1 MSNAFRE
8 PNKVELAEDTPEK
21 MKILPAQS
29 EAAPEAAG
37 ASDASAANVDS
48 PGQNRNS
55 MIKEPPEPQKIE
67 TEERREAERVQN
79 VLGTIIGGKYKVI
92 EVIGSGG
99 MSEVFKAVDVS
110 TKRTV
115 ALKLLRPKY
124 MTNPES
130 VSRFQ
135 LEAKA
140 ASRLDHKNIVHVYEF
155 GMTEQ
160 GQHYLAMEHVSGTS
174 LSNLVKDSG
183 RLAIARTW
191 QILLQ
196 TCDALTQAHEKGV
209 IHRDLKPSNI
219 MMLDDGTIKIVDFG
233 IAKVLSKDDTAP
245 IALTQTGDIFGS
257 PPYMSPEQGLGREI
271 DSRSDLYSLGCVMY
285 ECLTGSPPFIGETAL
300 ETLIKHQT
308 EAPISLEAAC
318 FGTDFPP
325 EIEKIVAKLLEK
337 LPKKRYQTAGELKI
351 DLLDYE
357 QGNLDIGR
365 FLKEPVEQTPQA
377 GRQDLSDFFD
387 RVHRHTRHSLDHLE
401 EAPPTPPA
409 QTAVEKLT
417 YASFIGLCFCGIV
430 VMFCLISELTHMSF
444 PGRSFVDSL
453 TSSAT
458 KVDSTPNNSYDKD
471 DLTDETQTHV
481 NQLLKSTS
489 FELVLG
495 GWPYTQEQWKQLST
509 IKDVRYLDAQDSNA
523 TNQWIETAI
532 QRWHLISL
540 DLSNCKNIN
549 EFAIIKL
556 RSNPNLK
563 LLSLA
568 GTDTRNY
575 THDAIPPNLE
585 VLDLSRTSIDDKE
598 LKAMVR
604 SGRLSHLKSLS
615 LVDTH
620 VTDQGLDCLA
630 SLPALRNLSLSSH
643 CISPAGASNLSK
655 IKSLELLAV
664 SGRASGLTVLSSV
677 KQISRLNVY
686 TEYPKS
692 YLKDLQLLSP
702 KLLVSI
708 STQRKQ
714 EKTPWFWSIE

>member
-1 MSNAFRE
+1 MSHAFRE
-8 PNKVELAEDTPEK
+8 PNKVELAEDTPD
-21 MKILPAQS
+21 KINILQS
-29 EAAPEAAG
+29 DADSADATKAPENG
-37 ASDASAANVDS
+37 DLEIFSED
-48 PGQNRNS
+48 
-55 MIKEPPEPQKIE
+55 
-67 TEERREAERVQN
+67 REAEKKKNIEADKRETERIQN

-92 EVIGSGG
+92 EIIGSGG
-99 MSEVFKAVDVS
+99 MSEVFKAIDVS

-160 GQHYLAMEHVSGTS
+160 GQHYLAMEHVSGKS

-196 TCDALTQAHEKGV
+196 TCDALTQAHDKGV

-219 MMLDDGTIKIVDFG
+219 MILDDGTIKIVDFG

-271 DSRSDLYSLGCVMY
+271 DTRSDLYSLGCVMY

-337 LPKKRYQTAGELKI
+337 LPKRRYQTAGDLKI

-365 FLKEPVEQTPQA
+365 FLKEPVEEQLQA

-401 EAPPTPPA
+401 EAPLAPPKSS
-409 QTAVEKLT
+409 AVEKLT
-417 YASFIGLCFCGIV
+417 YASFIGLCLCGVI
-430 VMFCLISELTHMSF
+430 VMFCLVSELTHMSF
-444 PGRSFVDSL
+444 PGRNFVESL
-453 TSSAT
+453 TPTASAP
-458 KVDSTPNNSYDKD
+458 DPLNSRSLNEKD
-471 DLTDETQTHV
+471 DLSDERKAHV
-481 NQLLKSTS
+481 QQLLKSGD

-495 GWPYTQEQWKQLST
+495 RWSFTPEQWKQLTT
-509 IKDVRYLDAQDSNA
+509 IKDVRYLDAQDSFV
-523 TNQWIETAI
+523 TNQWIEEAI
-532 QRWHLISL
+532 QRWQLISL

-549 EFAIIKL
+549 EFSLSKL
-556 RSNPNLK
+556 RSNPYLQR
-563 LLSLA
+563 LSLS
-568 GTDTRNY
+568 GTDMHNY
-575 THDAIPPNLE
+575 THDSIPPNIE
-585 VLDLSRTSIDDKE
+585 VLDLSKTPIDDRE

-604 SGRLSHLKSLS
+604 SGRLRHLKSLS
-615 LVDTH
+615 LVDSH
-620 VTDQGLDCLA
+620 VTDQGLEYLA
-630 SLPALRNLSLSSH
+630 DLPALRNLALSKY
-643 CISPAGASNLSK
+643 CISPRGTSALAK

-664 SGRASGLTVLSSV
+664 SGRASGLTPLSSV
-677 KQISRLNVY
+677 KQLRQLNVY
-686 TEYPKS
+686 TDYPIS

-702 KLLVSI
+702 NLLISI
-708 STQRKQ
+708 SSQRKNEQ
-714 EKTPWFWSIE
+714 EPWFWSFE